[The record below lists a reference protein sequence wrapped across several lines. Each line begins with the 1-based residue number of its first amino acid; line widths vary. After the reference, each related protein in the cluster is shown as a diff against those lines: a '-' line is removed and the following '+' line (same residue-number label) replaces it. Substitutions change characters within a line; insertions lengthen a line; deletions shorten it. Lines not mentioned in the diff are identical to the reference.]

1 MTVAGGVID
10 DESAWIRAAG
20 DAIIHLSPGATIEC
34 KETLTIQQSAVNI
47 DLRARAIVGEAESTR
62 ILGGTA
68 RAEEQIIVG
77 EAGSDL
83 GATTTLAV
91 AYPLEW
97 EHDGVESKWKGIV
110 PVKEQEADAITA
122 KLTRSVACAAKELLK
137 TAQIDVIGNLH
148 LGVVIEIGELSLTV
162 ERTIRGVRFRQGIE
176 DDRPFIEE
184 VSLRDL
190 AELWRSR
197 QGPPRHGRIL
207 SETRSTWRPRSAPA
221 SDSRVTAASLV

>member
-1 MTVAGGVID
+1 MQ
-10 DESAWIRAAG
+10 G
-20 DAIIHLSPGATIEC
+20 DAHDSTECRQYRPQGKSDRRRSRIHANIGRDRTGGRADHRRRGGFGSRCDDDPRRRLSLGMGARWC
-34 KETLTIQQSAVNI
+34 
-47 DLRARAIVGEAESTR
+47 R
-62 ILGGTA
+62 
-68 RAEEQIIVG
+68 
-77 EAGSDL
+77 
-83 GATTTLAV
+83 
-91 AYPLEW
+91 
-97 EHDGVESKWKGIV
+97 VEWKGIV